1 MDIANRAARFPIGAS
16 VTDGALAADLHGVL
30 AQLREHEPVS
40 WVPALGGWL
49 VTPRDLVVDMMRDAE
64 RFTVDDPR
72 FSTGQV
78 LGPSMLSLDGAE
90 HARHRQPFADAF
102 RPPEVRSR
110 YSEAV
115 HAAARCRVAALTPLG
130 GAELR
135 RELAGPLAVDVME
148 LTLQLVGTDTSTLL
162 GWYDE
167 IVAATT
173 AIADGA
179 LVHQRPAAVRHLGEQ
194 VRRTVGSGNGV
205 LAEAARS
212 LTLDEV
218 VSNTGVMLFGGL
230 ETSEGATA
238 NALLL
243 LLSTPD
249 AMESVRADPS
259 LIGNTVDESLRF
271 EPSVVRLD
279 RYATEDVEVAGAHIA
294 AGDFVMLSLAAANRD
309 PQMFPDPDVFDVHR
323 ANARQHVTFAHGP
336 HLCPGM
342 HLARVETEAAVRAAL
357 DAWPQLRLDADHPLP
372 QPAGTIFRKPEALR
386 VKW

>member
-1 MDIANRAARFPIGAS
+1 MDPVERLERFPLGAA
-16 VTDGALAADLHGVL
+16 VTVDDLDADLHGVL
-30 AQLREHEPVS
+30 ARLREAEPVS

-49 VTPRDLVVDMMRDAE
+49 VTTRELVVETMRDAE

-78 LGPSMLSLDGAE
+78 LGPSMLSLDGVE

-110 YSEAV
+110 FVEAV
-115 HAAARCRVAALTPLG
+115 DSAARRRVHSLTPLG

-135 RELAGPLAVDVME
+135 RQFAGPLAVDVME
-148 LTLQLVGTDTSTLL
+148 LTLELVGTDTATLL
-162 GWYDE
+162 GWYDD

-173 AIADGA
+173 AIADGEVGVERPTA
-179 LVHQRPAAVRHLGEQ
+179 VHHLAEQ
-194 VRRTVGSGNGV
+194 VRRTIDAGSGV
-205 LAEAARS
+205 LADAART

-243 LLSTPD
+243 LLTTPD
-249 AMESVRADPS
+249 ALDAVRREPA
-259 LIGNTVDESLRF
+259 LIGNAVDESLRL

-279 RYATEDVEVAGAHIA
+279 RYATVDVQLAGADIA

-309 PQMFPDPDVFDVHR
+309 PAAFTDPDSFDVHR
-323 ANARQHVTFAHGP
+323 TNARHHVTFAHGP

-342 HLARVETEAAVRAAL
+342 HLARAETEAGVRAAP
-357 DAWPQLRLDADHPLP
+357 DAWPDLRLDPSHPLP
-372 QPAGTIFRKPEALR
+372 RATGTIFRKPEALR
-386 VKW
+386 VVW